1 MKDSEFV
8 TRSILSG
15 VLISIG
21 VFVYGNAPNK
31 IAGAF
36 LFSIALLT
44 ILSFGCPLYTGAVGY
59 YKDEKDVVPLL
70 LIFSLNIIGCCFSFL
85 LPNDLTT
92 EVFAEKVA
100 TPLHIVFIKSL
111 ICGVL
116 IYIASESHNRK
127 SNHWFLITIICVMA
141 FMLSG
146 CEHSIAD
153 ICMMFSAKAF
163 SWYNAFFIMVVAFGN
178 AFGAIL
184 TDKMIYSD

>member
-1 MKDSEFV
+1 MKNSEFV
-8 TRSILSG
+8 TRSVLSG

-31 IAGAF
+31 IIGAL

-59 YKDEKDVVPLL
+59 YKDEKDVLPLL
-70 LIFSLNIIGCCFSFL
+70 LIFSLNVIGCCFSFL
-85 LPNDLTT
+85 LPNDLTD
-92 EVFAEKVA
+92 EIFAEKVA

-116 IYIASESHNRK
+116 IYIASEFHNRK
-127 SNHWFLITIICVMA
+127 SNHWFLTTIICVMA

-153 ICMMFSAKAF
+153 VCMMFSAKAF
-163 SWYNAFFIMVVAFGN
+163 SWYNVFFIIVVTFGN
-178 AFGAIL
+178 AFGSMV

>member
-8 TRSILSG
+8 TRSVLSG

-31 IAGAF
+31 ITGAL
-36 LFSIALLT
+36 LFSIALVT

-59 YKDEKDVVPLL
+59 YKDEKDVVQLL
-70 LIFSLNIIGCCFSFL
+70 LIFSLNVIGCFFSFL
-85 LPNDLTT
+85 LPNDLTA
-92 EVFAEKVA
+92 EIFAEKVT

-127 SNHWFLITIICVMA
+127 SNHWFLTTIICVMA

-153 ICMMFSAKAF
+153 ICMMLSAKVF
-163 SWYNAFFIMVVAFGN
+163 SWYNVFFIIVVAFGN
-178 AFGAIL
+178 AFGSMV